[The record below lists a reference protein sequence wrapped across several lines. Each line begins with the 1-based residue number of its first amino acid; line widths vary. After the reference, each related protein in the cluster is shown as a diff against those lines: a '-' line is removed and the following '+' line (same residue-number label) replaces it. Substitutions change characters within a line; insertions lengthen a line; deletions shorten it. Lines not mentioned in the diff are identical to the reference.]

1 MCKLCALH
9 NTSAKAAVDSVRLVF
24 TFRCESEAICSDDF
38 HEHIVDQMS
47 FDHDDGNFE
56 LIIDKY
62 SAERK
67 RFDAFMSD
75 AQLLESRLKEGETK
89 ARKIAQEVLGRVR
102 SKLGVA

>member
-24 TFRCESEAICSDDF
+24 TFRYESEAICSDDF

-56 LIIDKY
+56 LIIDTRNPE
-62 SAERK
+62 SQ
-67 RFDAFMSD
+67 FQISVSPSD
-75 AQLLESRLKEGETK
+75 DQKWLINEVARQVQQAIDTWQSRSTK
-89 ARKIAQEVLGRVR
+89 LVCA
-102 SKLGVA
+102 